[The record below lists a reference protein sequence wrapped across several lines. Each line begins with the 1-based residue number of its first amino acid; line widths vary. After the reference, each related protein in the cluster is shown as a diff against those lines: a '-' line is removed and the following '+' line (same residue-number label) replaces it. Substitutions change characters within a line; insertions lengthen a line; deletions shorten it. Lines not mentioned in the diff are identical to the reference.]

1 MKIEDLQAWVNTV
14 PALVSAAVVVLEAFG
29 IKMTDEQNK
38 QIEALAQ
45 ARSEEEQAK
54 IDKAM
59 AEAKARLSQGKEEPK

>member
-14 PALVSAAVVVLEAFG
+14 PALVSAAVSVFEAFG
-29 IKMTDEQNK
+29 IKMTDEQRK

-45 ARSEEEQAK
+45 VRSEEEQAK

-59 AEAKARLSQGKEEPK
+59 AEAKARLSQGKGESK